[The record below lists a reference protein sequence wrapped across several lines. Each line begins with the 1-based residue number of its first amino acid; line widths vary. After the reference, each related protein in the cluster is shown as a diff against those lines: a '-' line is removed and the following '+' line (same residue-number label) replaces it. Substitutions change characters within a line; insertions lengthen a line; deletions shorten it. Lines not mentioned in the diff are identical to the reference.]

1 MKNSQEEIS
10 LLLKN
15 LKIIAI
21 RGLSEDVLDS
31 FYYELEKRY
40 NFKIVENEN
49 IIKSEKIASD
59 KLSKEKLMVNDD
71 VIEITKEKYADL
83 LDKIIEEI
91 LNLEALDTK
100 KILVIIEK
108 YTSLIPFDLKNP
120 DISFYDHVKTSLSI
134 YSSL

>member
-59 KLSKEKLMVNDD
+59 KMSKEKHMVNDD

-91 LNLEALDTK
+91 LNLEVLDTK
-100 KILVIIEK
+100 KLLVIIEK